1 METQPPPQAAAT
13 AVMRVVVG
21 VAADPGVAAIIIPTC
36 MRLPLLKVPSMNSKV
51 VATTPIIMVALINNL
66 YLLHPLTKRGSAII
80 VCIELPSMS
89 VSSLS
94 ARIVEPIL

>member
-51 VATTPIIMVALINNL
+51 VATTPITMVALINNL